1 MVVSITV
8 RVLHEQH
15 LRTTGMAQAAM
26 SMLLG
31 LRKEVL
37 DTADALEP
45 RNLHNGAT
53 WPYPP
58 AMIMRILDDEAEVVE
73 RCNQTINVMRTRASL
88 DPPPSA
94 LPTFCGIIWMRSV
107 HREEKTQVGH
117 VVCCNQCK
125 RSCGS

>member
-1 MVVSITV
+1 
-8 RVLHEQH
+8 
-15 LRTTGMAQAAM
+15 M

-37 DTADALEP
+37 ESPDALEP

-73 RCNQTINVMRTRASL
+73 RCNHTIDAMQTRACPYTTL
-88 DPPPSA
+88 PSA
-94 LPTFCGIIWMRSV
+94 A
-107 HREEKTQVGH
+107 EAD
-117 VVCCNQCK
+117 
-125 RSCGS
+125 